1 MKCSK
6 CGAEFQGKFCPEC
19 GAKAENEEPLTPPPI
34 QEETNTK
41 QDIPPAFNTKI
52 AEKNGKHKSKKPFY
66 KKWWFILIAVV
77 LVLCVIAA
85 LAGNKGSKK
94 DKIDWSSMILKD
106 VIPNPPSNKGTLY
119 ENSDEEL
126 KVNLDNVTDE
136 QYNTYLNE
144 CIDLGFTVDAD
155 KTAYLYEAYNKEGYS
170 LELRHTSDDL
180 DITLKTAMQMGTISW
195 PTGTA
200 GSLIPA
206 PKSTTGKFDYEHDK
220 SFSVY
225 VGDTSQADY
234 DEYVTACS
242 DKGFTVDYDKGEKY
256 YRADNAEGYHLS
268 LSYEGNNIMLVR
280 IDKPN
285 EEEISGE
292 IEDTSEAE
300 ASPTAKPTAK
310 PTEEVKPTEEAASTD
325 DSNSSSVGADGL
337 RTDFKEAMDS
347 YESFMGEYCEFMK
360 KYNENPSDLNLLAD
374 YATYVSKYAD
384 VVNKFDAWESEGM
397 NDAELAYYI
406 EVQSRVAAKLAEV
419 TQ

>member
-19 GAKAENEEPLTPPPI
+19 GAKAENEVTLTPPPI
-34 QEETNTK
+34 QEG
-41 QDIPPAFNTKI
+41 
-52 AEKNGKHKSKKPFY
+52 KNKKPFY
-66 KKWWFILIAVV
+66 KKWWFILITVV
-77 LVLCVIAA
+77 LVLCVIVAF
-85 LAGNKGSKK
+85 AGNKGSKN

-126 KVNLDNVTDE
+126 RVDLDNVTDE
-136 QYNTYLNE
+136 QYNKYLNE

-155 KTAYLYEAYNKEGYS
+155 KISNSYEAYNEEGYS

-180 DITLKTAMQMGTISW
+180 DITLKTPMQMETISW

-206 PKSTTGKFDYEHDK
+206 PKSTTGKFNYEHDK

-256 YRADNAEGYHLS
+256 YIADNAEGYHLS
-268 LSYEGNNIMLVR
+268 LRYEGNKIMLVS

-292 IEDTSEAE
+292 AEDASEAE
-300 ASPTAKPTAK
+300 ASPTAK

-325 DSNSSSVGADGL
+325 DSNSSSVGSDGL

-347 YESFMGEYCEFMK
+347 YESFMDEYCEFMK

-397 NDAELAYYI
+397 NDAELAYYL

-419 TQ
+419 AQ